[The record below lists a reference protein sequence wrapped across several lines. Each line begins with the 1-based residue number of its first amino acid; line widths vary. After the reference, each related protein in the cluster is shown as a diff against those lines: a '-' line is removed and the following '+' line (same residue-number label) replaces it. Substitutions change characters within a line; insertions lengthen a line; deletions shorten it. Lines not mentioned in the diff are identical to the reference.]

1 MGWYNFLIFDQW
13 VSVGDLD
20 KTPAMGVAIVPFA
33 QKLLVYPYLSTLYPY
48 LSKLSTLYP
57 YLSKSTPT
65 CLSYLSTPS
74 KSFSSS
80 REPWVRVR
88 L

>member
-33 QKLLVYPYLSTLYPY
+33 QKPTLLVYPFQKFLIL
-48 LSKLSTLYP
+48 
-57 YLSKSTPT
+57 
-65 CLSYLSTPS
+65 
-74 KSFSSS
+74 
-80 REPWVRVR
+80 
-88 L
+88 

>member
-33 QKLLVYPYLSTLYPY
+33 QKPTLLVYTFQKFLIL
-48 LSKLSTLYP
+48 
-57 YLSKSTPT
+57 
-65 CLSYLSTPS
+65 
-74 KSFSSS
+74 
-80 REPWVRVR
+80 
-88 L
+88 